1 MKIDRRRKLYIVF
14 DTETA
19 NTFDDPFV
27 YDLGFAV
34 VDKMGRVYEKHSL
47 IINEIFHGMAE
58 LMKTAY
64 YAEKI
69 PMYLEQIAN
78 GERKVVSFY
87 EARKLFADTCKKYN
101 ITVAM
106 AHNARFDDKATKK
119 TQRYL
124 TKSKYRY
131 FLPYGVELWDTLK
144 MARDTICKQKS
155 YIRFCEENG
164 FMTNHKRP
172 RPQEKAETIYRYI
185 IDNPSF
191 VESHTGL
198 EDVMIEKEIFA
209 RCMRQHKPMRK
220 KLYED

>member
-19 NTFDDPFV
+19 NSFDDPFV

-47 IINEIFHGMAE
+47 IIREVFYGMAD

-69 PMYLEQIAN
+69 PMYLEQIAK
-78 GERKVVSFY
+78 GERIVVSFY
-87 EARKLFADTCKKYN
+87 EAKKMLADVCKEYN
-101 ITVAM
+101 IKVAM
-106 AHNARFDDKATKK
+106 AHNARFDDKATKT

-144 MARDTICKQKS
+144 MAHDTICQQKS
-155 YIRFCEENG
+155 YKRFCEENG
-164 FMTNHKRP
+164 FMTNHKTP

-185 IDNPSF
+185 IDDPTF
-191 VESHTGL
+191 EESHTGL
-198 EDVMIEKEIFA
+198 EDVMIEKEIFS
-209 RCMRQHKPMRK
+209 RCIRQHKPMRK